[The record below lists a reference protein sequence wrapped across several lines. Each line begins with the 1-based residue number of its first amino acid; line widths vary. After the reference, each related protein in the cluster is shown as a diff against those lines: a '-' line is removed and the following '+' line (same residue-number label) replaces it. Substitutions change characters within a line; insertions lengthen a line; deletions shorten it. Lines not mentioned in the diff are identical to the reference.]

1 MYAKK
6 DGVDM
11 KISLILATLGRDLE
25 LVSFLNSL
33 AAQTYRDFELIIIDQ
48 NRDKKIDSIVEQF
61 INCFPINHV
70 EVNFSGIAKARD
82 YGIQFAIGEIIAFPD
97 DDCVYEVD
105 VLGKVVGEFESR
117 KAISIL
123 AGGAYDFG
131 KTKFSIGTHSHK
143 SGKFSRFK
151 MMGIEFTHF
160 FNLSRINKKELY
172 LDHDFGIGAKY
183 FSMEGFEL
191 LYRLMRAGNKAFYT
205 PGIRVYHAN
214 RKMEDYTAGGD
225 RIFKSSFA
233 MGAFIRKFTN
243 ESDVLMI
250 YYILRK
256 MFIAPVLKVMLA
268 VFLLNPKRLSY
279 SFNNL
284 IRIWQGF
291 FAYRK

>member
-1 MYAKK
+1 
-6 DGVDM
+6 M
-11 KISLILATLGRDLE
+11 KFSLILATLGRDIE

-33 AAQTYRDFELIIIDQ
+33 ESQNYRDFELIIIDQ
-48 NRDKKIDSIVEQF
+48 NKDKKIDSIVEKF
-61 INCFPINHV
+61 INCFSINHIK
-70 EVNFSGIAKARD
+70 VNFTGIARARD
-82 YGIQFAIGEIIAFPD
+82 YGIQFARGEIVAFPD

-105 VLGKVVGEFESR
+105 VLEKVVDEFERR
-117 KAISIL
+117 KVFSIL
-123 AGGAYDFG
+123 AGGSYDFN
-131 KTKFSIGTHSHK
+131 KTKFSIGVNSHK
-143 SGKFSRFK
+143 SGRFSRFEI
-151 MMGIEFTHF
+151 MGIEITHF
-160 FNLSRINKKELY
+160 FNLTRINKKELY

-205 PGIRVYHAN
+205 PEIRVYHAN